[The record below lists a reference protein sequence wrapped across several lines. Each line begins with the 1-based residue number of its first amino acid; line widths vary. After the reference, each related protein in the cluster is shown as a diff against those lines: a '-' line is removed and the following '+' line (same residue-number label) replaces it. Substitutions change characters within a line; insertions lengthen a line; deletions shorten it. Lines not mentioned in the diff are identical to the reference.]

1 MKNFLFHFFLLTFF
15 AFGAN
20 AQPVIKIGTSDKS
33 CTNTQHIGQYATYFL
48 DSTAELTIDEVS
60 SVEMLKRFK
69 PTNAEQTTFGISPSV
84 MWLHLRLVAPPKDG
98 PWYLQ
103 AEPPMVDNIRLYKK
117 TKAGWKISQNGSH
130 FPPAAREVKSNT
142 IVFPLDLAPGDTA
155 EYFIRTESSFPLF
168 VFLKTGTAHDFWM
181 FQADNSLYYGIFIGI
196 MLLMILYNLFLF
208 LTNRDRVYIYYVVY
222 VFFCVVFI
230 SFANGYAIFF
240 PDFFRRLHMFNH
252 LVIPA
257 LFGTFGL
264 LFTIRFLHTKKYVPR
279 LHKWIYV
286 LMGVVFVSIFVDFY
300 SKHLGTIIIQ
310 ILGGIFALLSIILG
324 ITVLRKGFIP
334 ARYYLFGFGIYM
346 LGLSAYIVLAV
357 ARIETG
363 EVLSY
368 YILMAS
374 SAMETIILSFAI
386 GSKLNMAVRDR
397 QEAQEEKLKA
407 ISLNE
412 QLVRE
417 QNVELERKVEERTHE
432 ITVQKDIIQEK
443 NKDILSSI
451 HYAKRIQR
459 ALLASDN
466 LLANNLPDYF
476 LMYKPKDIVSGDFY
490 WADIAPD
497 GKFLMLTGD
506 CTGHGV
512 PGAFMSLLN
521 ISIMHELTF
530 GRNLSR
536 PDLLLNTQRES
547 IIMALNP
554 EGTDEPSKDG
564 MDGVLCSFDFKN
576 KKLEFACANNPLWII
591 RNKQVIEFKADK
603 QPIGL
608 HEGPKTDFTRHEVQL
623 ESGDIIYTFTDGY
636 ADQFGGPKGK
646 KFKLSHL
653 KDMLLEICEKT
664 MNEQKE
670 IVERTFENW
679 KGELEQVDDVL
690 LIGIKIK

>member
-1 MKNFLFHFFLLTFF
+1 MKKFLFHFFLLTLF
-15 AFGAN
+15 ASAN
-20 AQPVIKIGTSDKS
+20 AQPVIHIQLPQKGCTS
-33 CTNTQHIGQYATYFL
+33 THQIGQYVTYFL
-48 DSTAELTIDEVS
+48 DSTAKLTIEEVS
-60 SVEMLKRFK
+60 SAEVLKFFK
-69 PTNAEQTTFGISPSV
+69 AAKGEHSTFGITPSI
-84 MWLHLRLVAPPKDG
+84 MWQHLVLVAPPQDG

-117 TKAGWKISQNGSH
+117 TKTGWKISQNGSH
-130 FPPAAREVKSNT
+130 YDPEVREVKSNT
-142 IVFPLDLAPGDTA
+142 IVFPLDIAPGDTA

-181 FQADNSLYYGIFIGI
+181 FQFGNSLYYGIFIGI
-196 MLLMILYNLFLF
+196 MLLMMLYNLFLF

-230 SFANGYAIFF
+230 SFANGYAVFF
-240 PDFFRRLHMFNH
+240 PDFFRWLHKFNH

-257 LFGTFGL
+257 IFGTFGL
-264 LFTIRFLHTKKYVPR
+264 LFTIRFLHTKKYAPR

-286 LMGVVFVSIFVDFY
+286 LMVVVFVAIFVDFY
-300 SKHLGTIIIQ
+300 SKHLGTVIIQ
-310 ILGGIFALLSIILG
+310 TIGGLFAVLSIILG
-324 ITVLRKGFIP
+324 ITVLRAGFAP

-346 LGLSAYIVLAV
+346 VGLCTYIILAV

-363 EVLSY
+363 EFLSY

-374 SAMETIILSFAI
+374 SAIETIILSFAI
-386 GSKLNMAVRDR
+386 GNKLNMAVLDK
-397 QEAQEEKLKA
+397 QEAQEERLKA

-417 QNVELERKVEERTHE
+417 QNVVLERKVEERTHE
-432 ITVQKDIIQEK
+432 ITLQKDIIEEK

-459 ALLASDN
+459 ALLASES
-466 LLANNLPDYF
+466 LLTNNLPEYF
-476 LMYKPKDIVSGDFY
+476 IFYKPKDIVSGDFY

-497 GKFLMLTGD
+497 GKFLLLTGD

-530 GRNLSR
+530 GHHLSR
-536 PDLLLNTQRES
+536 PDLLLNTQRDA
-547 IIMALNP
+547 IIMSLNP
-554 EGTDEPSKDG
+554 EGTDEASKDG
-564 MDGVLCSFDFKN
+564 MDCVLCSYDFKN
-576 KKLEFACANNPLWII
+576 KKVEFACANNPLWII
-591 RNKQVIEFKADK
+591 RNNQLIEYKADK

-608 HEGPKTDFTRHEVQL
+608 HEGPKMNYTLHDVQL
-623 ESGDIIYTFTDGY
+623 QSGDIIYTFTDGY

-653 KDMLLEICEKT
+653 KELLLAINDKSLK
-664 MNEQKE
+664 EQKE
-670 IVERTFENW
+670 ILEKIFDDW

-690 LIGIKIK
+690 IVGVKIK

>member
-1 MKNFLFHFFLLTFF
+1 MKKILFHFFLLTFF
-15 AFGAN
+15 ATVAN
-20 AQPVIKIGTSDKS
+20 AQPVIEIQTAEPGCSSTR
-33 CTNTQHIGQYATYFL
+33 HIGQHATYFL
-48 DSTAELTIDEVS
+48 DSTAKLTIDEVAS
-60 SVEMLKRFK
+60 AEIQKLFK
-69 PTNAEQTTFGISPSV
+69 PTNATQSTFGITPSV
-84 MWLHLRLVAPPKDG
+84 MWLHVRLVAPPVDG

-103 AEPPMVDNIRLYKK
+103 AEPPMVDNVRLYKK
-117 TKAGWKISQNGSH
+117 TKAGWEISQSGAH
-130 FPPAAREVKSNT
+130 YPVDVREVKSNT
-142 IVFPLDLAPGDTA
+142 IIFPLDLAPGDTA

-168 VFLKTGTAHDFWM
+168 VFLKTGTARDFWK
-181 FQADNSLYYGIFIGI
+181 FQSENSLYYGIFIGI

-208 LTNRDRVYIYYVVY
+208 FTNRDRVYIYYVVY

-230 SFANGYAIFF
+230 SFTSGYAIFF
-240 PDFFRRLHMFNH
+240 PEFFRKLHMFNH

-257 LFGTFGL
+257 VFGTFGL
-264 LFTIRFLHTKKYVPR
+264 LFTMRFLYTKKYAPR
-279 LHKWIYV
+279 LHKLIYV
-286 LMGVVFVSIFVDFY
+286 LMGVVFIAMFFDFY
-300 SKHLGTIIIQ
+300 SRHLGTVTIQ
-310 ILGGIFALLSIILG
+310 LLGGVFALFSIVLG
-324 ITVLRKGFIP
+324 ITVHRAGFVP

-346 LGLSAYIVLAV
+346 LGLCTYILLAV

-368 YILMAS
+368 YFLMAS
-374 SAMETIILSFAI
+374 SAIETIILSFAI
-386 GSKLNMAVRDR
+386 GSKLNMAVRDK

-417 QNVELERKVEERTHE
+417 QNVVLERKVEERTHE
-432 ITVQKDIIQEK
+432 ITLQKDIIEEK

-466 LLANNLPDYF
+466 LLNNNLPEHF
-476 LMYKPKDIVSGDFY
+476 ILYKPKDIVSGDFY
-490 WADIAPD
+490 WADVAPD
-497 GKFLMLTGD
+497 GKFLVLTGD

-536 PDLLLNTQRES
+536 PDQLLNTQRDA

-554 EGTDEPSKDG
+554 EGTDEVSKDG
-564 MDGVLCSFDFKN
+564 MDCVLCSYDFKN
-576 KKLEFACANNPLWII
+576 KKVEFACANNPLWII
-591 RNKQVIEFKADK
+591 RDKQVMEFKADK

-608 HEGPKTDFTRHEVQL
+608 HEGPKTNYTLHEVQL
-623 ESGDIIYTFTDGY
+623 QTGDIVYTLTDGY
-636 ADQFGGPKGK
+636 SDQFGGPKGK

-653 KDMLLEICEKT
+653 KEKLVEICDKPLS
-664 MNEQKE
+664 EQKE
-670 IVERTFENW
+670 ILERTFEQW
-679 KGELEQVDDVL
+679 KGDLEQVDDVL